1 RVSGG
6 TSGEKALAG
15 LEQRPVD
22 AIVLGVETTDLTALE
37 MLEKRRDDPHLSAIP
52 FIILAMP
59 EQMDTVVRCLELGA
73 VDYIPKPFDPLV
85 VRTRM
90 DACLGQKLWEEQER
104 QLRATIDSQ
113 AAQLAH
119 LNGQPSSGASDADEG
134 LQLSRLR

>member
-1 RVSGG
+1 MPSVLVVDANDVNRETLAARLELLGYRVSGG

-73 VDYIPKPFDPLV
+73 VDYIP
-85 VRTRM
+85 
-90 DACLGQKLWEEQER
+90 
-104 QLRATIDSQ
+104 
-113 AAQLAH
+113 
-119 LNGQPSSGASDADEG
+119 
-134 LQLSRLR
+134 